1 MSFRIAPTMW
11 ASVMKEVGVEDLEE
25 RPTPQPAPDEVL
37 VKVASVGVCGS
48 DVHYFKHGRIADFI
62 VKEPI
67 VLGHELS
74 GTIVAVGSDVDP
86 GRVGQRVAVEPQR
99 SCGVCEYCLSGRYNL
114 CPKME
119 FYATPPVDG
128 AFCDY
133 VTIQSKFAHVVPE
146 TISDDAAALLEPLS
160 VGIAAVQKAE
170 IGPGATVLIAG
181 GGPIGIIT
189 AQAARAF
196 GATDVVISEPN
207 PTRQEIALRH
217 GATRVVVP
225 GSEEY
230 LAVAADTFID
240 CSGVNPAIVSGIKQV
255 KPAGTVVLVG
265 MGEDILP
272 LPVGVVTGRELKVTG
287 IFRYTGT
294 WPIGIRLVAAGLV
307 QLDALVT
314 GRYGLDEVADALGD
328 PTGAV
333 DLKRVVRPG
342 ERGLHRSSVAVR

>member
-1 MSFRIAPTMW
+1 MTAQIAPTMW
-11 ASVMKEVGVEDLEE
+11 ASVMKEVGVEDLEQ
-25 RPTPQPAPDEVL
+25 RPTPQPASDEVL
-37 VKVASVGVCGS
+37 VSVASVGVCGS
-48 DVHYFKHGRIADFI
+48 DVHYYTHGRIADF
-62 VKEPI
+62 VVNDPI

-74 GTIVAVGSDVDP
+74 GTIVAVGADVDP
-86 GRVGQRVAVEPQR
+86 ARIGERVAVEPQR

-119 FYATPPVDG
+119 FYATPPIDG

-133 VTIQSKFAHVVPE
+133 VTIQSKFAHPIPDS
-146 TISDDAAALLEPLS
+146 ISDDAAALLEPLS

-207 PTRQEIALRH
+207 PTRREIALAH
-217 GATRVVVP
+217 GATRVVEP
-225 GSEEY
+225 GSAEY

-294 WPIGIRLVAAGLV
+294 WPIGIRLVEAGLV
-307 QLDALVT
+307 QLDPLVT
-314 GRYGLDEVADALGD
+314 GRYGLDEVAEALSD
-328 PTGAV
+328 PTGAR
-333 DLKRVVRPG
+333 DLKRIVRPG
-342 ERGLHRSSVAVR
+342 ERGLRAGAVAE